1 MSNKHIHVVEES
13 FEIELD
19 DNEKCIDLSFG
30 QDVEDTCMIEKN
42 DTS

>member
-1 MSNKHIHVVEES
+1 MSNKQIHAIEKS

-19 DNEKCIDLSFG
+19 DKEECIELSFG
-30 QDVEDTCMIEKN
+30 QDVEDICMIEKN